1 MICPDSVYIC
11 KSSNGQVTNA
21 SGKEEVESMNCEND
35 TNTIKGILKT
45 EKIFGSKEWKIPT
58 RFPKFWNA
66 FKPWYYYLLE
76 L

>member
-1 MICPDSVYIC
+1 
-11 KSSNGQVTNA
+11 
-21 SGKEEVESMNCEND
+21 MNCEND
-35 TNTIKGILKT
+35 TNTIKDILKT

>member
-1 MICPDSVYIC
+1 
-11 KSSNGQVTNA
+11 
-21 SGKEEVESMNCEND
+21 MNCEYD
-35 TNTIKGILKT
+35 TNTIKGILKA

-58 RFPKFWNA
+58 RFQKFWNA